1 MDDSVSIR
9 NHSLKKVE
17 NKEEE
22 GFINRFKY
30 EWVCEHVIVWDACY
44 TIKCPTTM
52 RLATKKCIH
61 ALCHFPYFSKHIT
74 SQI

>member
-30 EWVCEHVIVWDACY
+30 EWVCEHVIVLDVCY
-44 TIKCPTTM
+44 TIK
-52 RLATKKCIH
+52 R
-61 ALCHFPYFSKHIT
+61 
-74 SQI
+74 